1 MAKRKNSQRGA
12 VLMRTTIGWAALAMT
27 MQKIVKVE

>member
-12 VLMRTTIGWAALAMT
+12 VLMRTTIGQAALAMT
-27 MQKIVKVE
+27 MPIMVNVA